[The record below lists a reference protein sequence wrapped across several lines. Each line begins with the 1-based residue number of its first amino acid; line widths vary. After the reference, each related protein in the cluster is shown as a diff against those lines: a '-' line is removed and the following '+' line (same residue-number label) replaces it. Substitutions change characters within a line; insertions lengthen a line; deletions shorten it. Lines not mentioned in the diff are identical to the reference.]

1 MFAMEALLHMTKC
14 VFCGKEVEPFRGVHL
29 IKNDGSVNFLCSSK
43 CRRNA
48 LYLKRDK
55 KKMKWTEAYGVAL
68 EKTRKSE
75 KYEQAKADAKA
86 EANKN
91 EKK

>member
-1 MFAMEALLHMTKC
+1 
-14 VFCGKEVEPFRGVHL
+14 
-29 IKNDGSVNFLCSSK
+29 
-43 CRRNA
+43 
-48 LYLKRDK
+48 
-55 KKMKWTEAYGVAL
+55 MKWTEAYGVAL